1 MTQTFSNNQPNVNNS
16 NVVLAA
22 QPSEMGAKEMSSL
35 EIAEL
40 TGKQHAHVMRDIR
53 NMVENMKKS
62 NESTSGLVDCS
73 EDYHR
78 GDRTQYKYL
87 STKTQNAIL
96 DFAFGK
102 NSSPYIVEESSY
114 VDDKGETR
122 NMYKLNKKACLLLA
136 SGYSVSLRA
145 KIIDRWE
152 SLETGHATPAY
163 QKMPTAKELAL
174 MVIQAEEEKER
185 LMLENKAQQEVIESQ
200 KPAVVFT
207 SAVQAAVNSCLVG
220 ELAKILQQNGVN
232 IGEKRLFKWLRE
244 NKYLGSHGERY
255 NIPNQEYIERGYFE
269 LKKGTRSGD
278 NGVMHT
284 TITTKVTGKGQVYF
298 VNKFLA
304 NKVKE
309 D

>member
-1 MTQTFSNNQPNVNNS
+1 MTTLNLTNQPSVNNS
-16 NVVLAA
+16 SVVLAA
-22 QPSEMGAKEMSSL
+22 QPSEIGIKEMSSL
-35 EIAEL
+35 EIADI

-87 STKTQNAIL
+87 STKTQNTIL

-152 SLETGHATPAY
+152 ALETGQAEPLYQATQP
-163 QKMPTAKELAL
+163 KEKISRKELMDAATWAAKFLNLNDASKLL
-174 MVIQAEEEKER
+174 M
-185 LMLENKAQQEVIESQ
+185 AQQI
-200 KPAVVFT
+200 
-207 SAVQAAVNSCLVG
+207 
-220 ELAKILQQNGVN
+220 LAPTGLILPEYTGSK
-232 IGEKRLFKWLRE
+232 GFLLCAEKL
-244 NKYLGSHGERY
+244 
-255 NIPNQEYIERGYFE
+255 
-269 LKKGTRSGD
+269 LKKH
-278 NGVMHT
+278 GVQMSSRAFNLAMED
-284 TITTKVTGKGQVYF
+284 KGLLAYRERPSKSKGIKRFPILTEKGLKYGENQVHPKNQAQTQIRYYED
-298 VNKFLA
+298 KFSELL
-304 NKVKE
+304 KE
-309 D
+309 LRLK

>member
-53 NMVENMKKS
+53 TLIEQGV
-62 NESTSGLVDCS
+62 NESNFGLVD
-73 EDYHR
+73 
-78 GDRTQYKYL
+78 
-87 STKTQNAIL
+87 
-96 DFAFGK
+96 
-102 NSSPYIVEESSY
+102 YI
-114 VDDKGETR
+114 DKKGEKR
-122 NMYKLNKKACLLLA
+122 SMYKLTKKGSLILA
-136 SGYSVSLRA
+136 SGYNAVLRE

-152 SLETGHATPAY
+152 ALETGNATPAY

>member
-16 NVVLAA
+16 SVALAA
-22 QPSEMGAKEMSSL
+22 QPSEIGVKKTMSSL
-35 EIAEL
+35 EMAEL
-40 TGKQHAHVMRDIR
+40 AGKPHNDLLKSIR
-53 NMVENMKKS
+53 NMEAAWTRVTGGKFSLS
-62 NESTSGLVDCS
+62 NYVDSTGRKLPC
-73 EDYHR
+73 YNFN
-78 GDRTQYKYL
+78 Y
-87 STKTQNAIL
+87 
-96 DFAFGK
+96 
-102 NSSPYIVEESSY
+102 EESMYIASKF
-114 VDDKGETR
+114 DDETR
-122 NMYKLNKKACLLLA
+122 AKLTI
-136 SGYSVSLRA
+136 RWA
-145 KIIDRWE
+145 K
-152 SLETGHATPAY
+152 LETGKAIPAY